1 MTALKEGQP
10 YPRGASFDG
19 KGTNFALFSDHATS
33 VTVCLFDEKGVS
45 ETERIQLK
53 ECTNGI
59 WHGYLEGVK
68 AGQRYGYRVDGLWDP
83 AQGQRFNANKLLL
96 DPYARKLAGAIK
108 WDSALYG
115 YTLSDA
121 KDADLV
127 MDKRNSAAFMPKG
140 IVLDTQVLVKAR
152 KPNIRWPKSVI
163 YEAHVRG
170 LTMQHPLIP
179 HDIRGTFAA
188 LSDSA
193 LISHLHQIGVTAI
206 ELLPIHAFTQD
217 HYLLEKNLSNYW
229 GYNTLSYFAPEPA
242 YMGSGELEEI
252 ARTVDSLHEAG
263 IEVIL
268 DVVYNHTCEGN
279 HLGPTLSW
287 KGIDNLS
294 YYKGLPGNPRFYDNL
309 TGCGNALNTSHPKV
323 MQMIMDSLRL
333 WATVYGIDGFRFD
346 LALTLGRDQHGFNR
360 DHALFHAILQ
370 DPVLSQCK
378 LIAEPWDVGPG
389 GFQLGSFP
397 PGFSEWNGDYR
408 DVTREFW
415 AGKEGLLSKFAS
427 RFAASSDLFN
437 ASNRRPWSSVNFITA
452 HDGFTLHD
460 LVTYNEKHNEANGE
474 DSNDGANDNRSWNC
488 GVEGETDAAE
498 INALRAQQ
506 KRNFLAT
513 LFLSQGVPML
523 LAGDELNN
531 SQSGNNNTYCQ
542 NNATGWVNWDHADH
556 ELIQFVGDLAAL
568 RKKYNAI
575 SRAEFLTGKLNEHGN
590 SDVAWFNVNG
600 EVMTDAHW
608 NDPNN
613 KAMVVKFAA
622 PTQTC
627 SGIDEPSI
635 LVFLNASHVP
645 IEAQIPCLDQHHWR
659 PVLSSAQFDNVHQ
672 PSKTL
677 LLAPRSVY
685 VFEGELIQTSAKP
698 R

>member
-1 MTALKEGQP
+1 MRTIKEGTP
-10 YPRGASFDG
+10 YPRGAYFDG
-19 KGTNFALFSDHATS
+19 KGTNFALFSDHATT
-33 VTVCLFDEKGVS
+33 VTLCLFDQEGDS
-45 ETERIQLK
+45 ESERVQLK
-53 ECTNGI
+53 ECTNGV
-59 WHGYLEGVK
+59 WHGYLDDIK
-68 AGQRYGYRVDGLWDP
+68 PGQRYGYRVDGPWAP
-83 AQGQRFNANKLLL
+83 EQGQRFNANKLLL
-96 DPYARKLAGAIK
+96 DPYARQLSGAIK
-108 WDSALYG
+108 WDDALYG
-115 YTLSDA
+115 YTVSEVP
-121 KDADLV
+121 DADLV
-127 MDKRNSAAFMPKG
+127 MDSRDSAAFMPKA
-140 IVLDTQVLVKAR
+140 IVIDPAALVQTAR
-152 KPNIRWPKSVI
+152 PNTRWPKTII
-163 YEAHVRG
+163 YEAHVKG

-179 HDIRGTFAA
+179 EDIRGTFAA
-188 LSDSA
+188 LSDPA
-193 LISHLHQIGVTAI
+193 LIAHLQKIGVTAI

-217 HYLLEKNLSNYW
+217 RHLLEKGLANYW

-242 YMGSGELEEI
+242 YLGTGALDEI
-252 ARTVDSLHEAG
+252 AKTVDALHNAG

-294 YYKGLPGNPRFYDNL
+294 YYKELPGNPRYYDNL

-323 MQMIMDSLRL
+323 MQMIMDSLRI

-346 LALTLGRDQHGFNR
+346 LALTLGRTEQGFTR
-360 DHALFHAILQ
+360 DHALFHAMLQ
-370 DPVLSQCK
+370 DPVLNHCK

-415 AGKEGLLSKFAS
+415 TGKEGKLSAFAS

-437 ASNRRPWSSVNFITA
+437 EQHRRPWSSVNFITA

-460 LVTYNEKHNEANGE
+460 LVTYNDKHNEANGE
-474 DSNDGANDNRSWNC
+474 NSQDGANDNRSWNC
-488 GVEGETDAAE
+488 GAEGETDSEE
-498 INALRAQQ
+498 INLLRSQQ

-542 NNATGWVNWDHADH
+542 DNEIGWVNWSQADDV
-556 ELIQFVGDLAAL
+556 LIDYVGSLSAL

-575 SRAEFLTGKLNEHGN
+575 SRAEFVTGKLNEHGN
-590 SDVAWFNVNG
+590 SDVTWFNVNG
-600 EVMTDAHW
+600 ETMSGEQW

-613 KAMVVKFAA
+613 KAMGVKFIS
-622 PTQTC
+622 PVK
-627 SGIDEPSI
+627 GEPAI
-635 LVFLNASHVP
+635 LVLFNASHEVVHGL
-645 IEAQIPCLDQHHWR
+645 IPCFDTYAWKPLISSTSEQ
-659 PVLSSAQFDNVHQ
+659 VLPAE
-672 PSKTL
+672 L
-677 LLAPRSVY
+677 LKQADWELEPRSTH
-685 VFEGELIQTSAKP
+685 VFEGNLLS
-698 R
+698 

>member
-1 MTALKEGQP
+1 MTTLKEGSP
-10 YPRGASFDG
+10 YPRGASYDG

-33 VTVCLFDEKGVS
+33 VTVCLFDADGQS
-45 ETERIQLK
+45 ETERITLK

-59 WHGYLEGVK
+59 WHGYLEGIK
-68 AGQRYGYRVDGLWDP
+68 PGQRYGYRVDGPWDP
-83 AQGQRFNANKLLL
+83 MNGQRFNANKLLL
-96 DPYARKLAGAIK
+96 DPYARKLHGAIK
-108 WDSALYG
+108 WDDSLYG

-121 KDADLV
+121 ADADLV
-127 MDKRNSAAFMPKG
+127 MDKRDSAAFMPKG
-140 IVLDTQVLVKAR
+140 IVIDKAILAKAP

-179 HDIRGTFAA
+179 QDIRGTFAA

-193 LISHLHQIGVTAI
+193 LISHLQKIGVTAI

-217 HYLLEKNLSNYW
+217 DYLLQKNLSNYW
-229 GYNTLSYFAPEPA
+229 GYNNLSYFAPEPA

-294 YYKGLPGNPRFYDNL
+294 YYKELPGNPRFYDNL

-323 MQMIMDSLRL
+323 MQMIMDSLRM

-346 LALTLGRDQHGFNR
+346 LALTLGRDEHGFNR
-360 DHALFHAILQ
+360 DHALFHAMLQ

-415 AGKEGLLSKFAS
+415 AGKESMLAKFSS

-437 ASNRRPWSSVNFITA
+437 EQHRRPWSSVNFITA

-460 LVTYNEKHNEANGE
+460 LVSYNEKHNEANGE
-474 DSNDGANDNRSWNC
+474 DNKDGANDNRSWNC
-488 GVEGETDAAE
+488 GAEGETDSAE

-531 SQSGNNNTYCQ
+531 SQGGNNNTYCQ
-542 NNATGWVNWDHADH
+542 NNEIGWVNWDNADDG
-556 ELIQFVGDLAAL
+556 LINFVGELAKL
-568 RKKYNAI
+568 RKEHNAI
-575 SRAEFLTGKLNEHGN
+575 SRVEFLTGKLNEHGN
-590 SDVAWFNVNG
+590 SDVTWFNVNG
-600 EVMTDAHW
+600 ETMSSEHW
-608 NDPNN
+608 ADPNN
-613 KAMVVKFAA
+613 KAMIVKFA
-622 PTQTC
+622 PPNK
-627 SGIDEPSI
+627 DEPSI
-635 LVFLNASHVP
+635 LVLVNASHVLV
-645 IEAQIPCLDQHHWR
+645 EAQIPCRDMHQWKHLMNST
-659 PVLSSAQFDNVHQ
+659 LSTDLGLTDDKLQLQ
-672 PSKTL
+672 
-677 LLAPRSVY
+677 PRSIYVY
-685 VFEGELIQTSAKP
+685 EGEIIKFN
-698 R
+698 

>member
-1 MTALKEGQP
+1 MKTLKEGLP

-33 VTVCLFDEKGVS
+33 VILCLFDQSGDS
-45 ETERIQLK
+45 ETDRVQLK
-53 ECTNGI
+53 ECTNGV
-59 WHGYLEGVK
+59 WHGYLDDVK
-68 AGQRYGYRVDGLWDP
+68 PGQRYGYRVDGVWAPMEGL
-83 AQGQRFNANKLLL
+83 RFNKNKLLL
-96 DPYARKLAGAIK
+96 DPYARKLSGAIK
-108 WDSALYG
+108 WDDALYG
-115 YTLSDA
+115 YTVSNEA
-121 KDADLV
+121 DADLT
-127 MDKRNSAAFMPKG
+127 MDERDSAIFMPKA
-140 IVLDTQVLVKAR
+140 IVIDPQAMTKTK
-152 KPNIRWPKSVI
+152 KPNIRWPKTII
-163 YEAHVRG
+163 YEAHVKG

-193 LISHLHQIGVTAI
+193 LISHLQKIGVTAI
-206 ELLPIHAFTQD
+206 ELMPIHAFSQD
-217 HYLLEKNLSNYW
+217 RHLLEKNLANYW
-229 GYNTLSYFAPEPA
+229 GYNTLSFFAPEPS

-252 ARTVDSLHEAG
+252 AKTVDSLHEAG

-294 YYKGLPGNPRFYDNL
+294 YYKELPGNPRFYDNL

-323 MQMIMDSLRL
+323 MQMVMDSLRM
-333 WATVYGIDGFRFD
+333 WANVYGIDGFRFD
-346 LALTLGRDQHGFNR
+346 LALTLGRNENGFNR
-360 DHALFHAILQ
+360 DHALFHAMLQ
-370 DPVLSQCK
+370 DPELAKCK

-415 AGKEGLLSKFAS
+415 TGKEGLISKFAN

-437 ASNRRPWSSVNFITA
+437 EQHRRPWSSVNFITA

-460 LVTYNEKHNEANGE
+460 LVSYNEKHNEANGE
-474 DSNDGANDNRSWNC
+474 DNNDGANDNRSWNC
-488 GVEGETDAAE
+488 GAEGETDSAE
-498 INALRAQQ
+498 INALRTQQ
-506 KRNFLAT
+506 KRNLLAT
-513 LFLSQGVPML
+513 LFLSQGIPML

-542 NNATGWVNWDHADH
+542 DSELGWVNWDNADDG
-556 ELIQFVGDLAAL
+556 LIEFVGELAKV
-568 RKKYNAI
+568 RKQHNAI

-590 SDVAWFNVNG
+590 SDVTWFNTNG
-600 EVMTDAHW
+600 EAMSHEQW

-613 KAMVVKFAA
+613 KAMMVKFLS
-622 PTQTC
+622 PNKH
-627 SGIDEPSI
+627 EPAV
-635 LVFLNASHVP
+635 LVLINASHVDVQ
-645 IEAQIPCLDQHHWR
+645 ANIPCCDTYDWKQLINTT
-659 PVLSSAQFDNVHQ
+659 SSISHGEANNQV
-672 PSKTL
+672 KL
-677 LLAPRSVY
+677 LPRSVY
-685 VFEGELIQTSAKP
+685 VYEGNLLQKSEV
-698 R
+698 